1 MTYVTGREVV
11 EGQFEAKGTENL
23 VEKENK
29 DCYILLQL
37 TLTSKNIFLQKQE
50 WNGDMNIKVIPLK
63 LFWKSNIKSI
73 VWINGHLTIIT

>member
-50 WNGDMNIKVIPLK
+50 
-63 LFWKSNIKSI
+63 
-73 VWINGHLTIIT
+73 